1 MRHIQ
6 TSFKK
11 IRLVVDKITKWF
23 DGEVLENINAREKLF
38 KTLKSLSIPKKRL
51 ISNFNTIERNN
62 PLTFDKKL

>member
-1 MRHIQ
+1 MRHIEI
-6 TSFKK
+6 SFKK

-38 KTLKSLSIPKKRL
+38 KTLKFLGIPKKRL

>member
-6 TSFKK
+6 ISFKK

-23 DGEVLENINAREKLF
+23 DGEVLENINAREKHF
-38 KTLKSLSIPKKRL
+38 KTLESLGISKKRL
-51 ISNFNTIERNN
+51 ISNFNAIERNN

>member
-6 TSFKK
+6 ISFKK
-11 IRLVVDKITKWF
+11 IRLVVDRITKWF
-23 DGEVLENINAREKLF
+23 EGEVLENINAREKLF
-38 KTLKSLSIPKKRL
+38 KTLKSLGIPKKRL

>member
-6 TSFKK
+6 ISFKK

-38 KTLKSLSIPKKRL
+38 KTLKSLGIPKKRL